1 MLFLRFSAVV
11 VSFLAL
17 QVLWTVAVKPR
28 HIPHGVLED
37 EENAMNLAVDADL
50 MNDFYQ
56 SGKVAWKFVSH
67 IFRTVLQHSKLKRD
81 V

>member
-1 MLFLRFSAVV
+1 MV

-37 EENAMNLAVDADL
+37 EENSMNLAVDADL
-50 MNDFYQ
+50 MNDFYH
-56 SGKVAWKFVSH
+56 SGKVA
-67 IFRTVLQHSKLKRD
+67 
-81 V
+81 

>member
-50 MNDFYQ
+50 MKEFYH
-56 SGKVAWKFVSH
+56 SGKVASKFVSH
-67 IFRTVLQHSKLKRD
+67 IFRTILQHSQLKRD

>member
-1 MLFLRFSAVV
+1 MV

-37 EENAMNLAVDADL
+37 KENSMNLAVDADL
-50 MNDFYQ
+50 MNDFYH
-56 SGKVAWKFVSH
+56 SGKVASKFVSH
-67 IFRTVLQHSKLKRD
+67 IFRTVLQHRKLKRY